1 MTRFTLHCALM
12 SGMAVAAMALAAPAG
27 AATCVDLVNLKI
39 APNQIGLPTSGA
51 TISSAQMQTVPA
63 SPLTPDIKRD
73 YCKVLGSI
81 ARSIPMPRPSISK

>member
-1 MTRFTLHCALM
+1 
-12 SGMAVAAMALAAPAG
+12 
-27 AATCVDLVNLKI
+27 
-39 APNQIGLPTSGA
+39 LPTSGA